1 MTLKTFKVFLCS
13 LVFISTSKSFAG
25 PGIVVGNSG
34 DGYLTEEGRVLL
46 RDFVES
52 GIDPHIGYLSYE
64 KLKLEL
70 PEVKT
75 TLSLSNEEERALR
88 IYLAKAQV
96 LAPPLGRILQE
107 VIKSHYWRFT
117 NYPLEKIRDLAEL
130 IETPPTYSLIQI
142 ANRRDRTVY
151 IHRDSWEMMPKE
163 HKVGLVIHEA
173 FSSLLKP
180 ICLAPGEC
188 KQEARRAREL
198 TSVLFS
204 LEYPKINLASI
215 AKDYLS
221 IDWNIPLTT
230 YKSDSWIISVLEQKN
245 HKENKH
251 QYFFSSATPFNKVN
265 EFYQTICSNHS
276 LEIADPQDEFKIS
289 LTKNRINFDLVFF
302 DFPANFNH
310 IKTRLTGLRVKFIDK
325 SALTIKSHEIRPD
338 SRFCN
343 LNKELFIS
351 R

>member
-1 MTLKTFKVFLCS
+1 MTLKTFKVFLCF
-13 LVFISTSKSFAG
+13 LAFISTSKSFAG

-34 DGYLTEEGRVLL
+34 DGYLTEDGQVLL

-52 GIDPHIGYLSYE
+52 GIDPHVGYLSYE
-64 KLKLEL
+64 KLSLDL

-75 TLSLSNEEERALR
+75 TLSLSNEEEKALK
-88 IYLAKAQV
+88 IYLTKAQV

-107 VIKSHYWRFT
+107 VITNHYWRFT
-117 NYPLEKIRDLAEL
+117 NYPLEKIRDLTEL
-130 IETPPTYSLIQI
+130 IETPPNYSLIQI
-142 ANRRDRTVY
+142 ANRRDRTIY
-151 IHRDSWEMMPKE
+151 IHRDSWKMMSNE
-163 HKVGLVIHEA
+163 HKIGLVIHEA

-230 YKSDSWIISVLEQKN
+230 YESDSWIISVLDPKN
-245 HKENKH
+245 QKENKH
-251 QYFFSSATPFNKVN
+251 QYFFSSAISFNRVN

-276 LEIADPQDEFKIS
+276 LEIAAPQDELKIS
-289 LTKNRINFDLVFF
+289 LMQNRINFDLVFF

-325 SALTIKSHEIRPD
+325 SALTIKSHEIRLD
-338 SRFCN
+338 SKFCN
-343 LNKELFIS
+343 LNEKPFIS
-351 R
+351 K